1 MRAGIQSD
9 SLKKSQDDV
18 RSLHKREK
26 RTVSR
31 SIERETVLEDDMKG
45 YFLGF
50 GCGASL
56 GSSFD
61 SSAIGESSSAEEFAG
76 SVESVLSKSALEL
89 VLASDCS
96 ANMSFSERMS
106 DLIHDVR
113 LLQSEGICSL
123 MSSTGTSD
131 L

>member
-1 MRAGIQSD
+1 MSEAFTNE
-9 SLKKSQDDV
+9 KKGRLTFD
-18 RSLHKREK
+18 
-26 RTVSR
+26 RTVKR
-31 SIERETVLEDDMKG
+31 PLKMILKG

-50 GCGASL
+50 GCGESL
-56 GSSFD
+56 DSSFD
-61 SSAIGESSSAEEFAG
+61 SFAVCESSASEEFAG
-76 SVESVLSKSALEL
+76 SVESVLPEPALEL
-89 VLASDCS
+89 VSASDCL

>member
-1 MRAGIQSD
+1 MSETFISKKKDRLTFGRTVKR
-9 SLKKSQDDV
+9 SLKMILKD
-18 RSLHKREK
+18 
-26 RTVSR
+26 
-31 SIERETVLEDDMKG
+31 

-50 GCGASL
+50 GCGASFD
-56 GSSFD
+56 SSFD
-61 SSAIGESSSAEEFAG
+61 SFAVCESSAAEEFAE
-76 SVESVLSKSALEL
+76 SVESVLPEPALEL